1 MSAECKIL
9 NGICRLL
16 YHREYKKFT
25 SACNIKKVQTE
36 YLLKLLKKNS
46 ETVYGR
52 KYGFQSIQN
61 YEDFA
66 KKVPLSVYEDYEPYI
81 NAMANGETNVLTQ
94 EKITLFELTSGSSGS
109 KKMIPYTKT
118 LKREFQRGIKPWL
131 YDIYSK
137 VGGVDK
143 GKSYWSI
150 TPVTAGKSYT
160 PSGIPVGFEED
171 AEYFGFVTQGIMRRL
186 FAVDG
191 SVKFAEDMQDFYQ
204 KTAVQLLTCGEL
216 TLISVWNPTFL
227 TLLCEFICNNKDSLA
242 GQIPEEGRQ
251 IFLEA
256 AEEKRFDRIFPEL
269 KVISCWADG
278 SASAY
283 IDKVREYFSDVY
295 IQPKGLLAT
304 ECFMSFPLVGEE
316 GARLSIYSHFFE
328 FRRLTDGEIV
338 TADMLCVGEYELIVT
353 TGGGFYRYC
362 IGDIVEVLAVYPD
375 APPRIRFLHRTGT
388 CSDLFGEKLTEEFV
402 RSVCEKLGIAG
413 CFCLLAP
420 EGTCY
425 CLYTTA
431 EHVTSKRLDD
441 ALRESY
447 HYNYCRQLGQLQE
460 ARSVTVTGDPQK
472 TYIERLAA
480 EGMRV
485 GDIKPAYLSPKSG
498 WREFFDLQEEKIT
511 C

>member
-1 MSAECKIL
+1 MSVQCKIL
-9 NGICRLL
+9 NGICRLI

-25 SACNIKKVQTE
+25 STCNIKKVQTE
-36 YLLKLLKKNS
+36 YLFRLLKQNS
-46 ETVYGR
+46 ETLYGR
-52 KYGFQSIQN
+52 KYEFANIQS
-61 YEDFA
+61 YEDF
-66 KKVPLSVYEDYEPYI
+66 KEKVPLSVYEDYEPYI
-81 NAMANGETNVLTQ
+81 NDMANGEIKVLTQ

-131 YDIYSK
+131 YDIYTN
-137 VGGVDK
+137 VTGVDQ

-191 SVKFAEDMQDFYQ
+191 GVKFAEDMQDFYR
-204 KTAVQLLTCGEL
+204 KTALHLLGCGEL

-227 TLLCEFICNNKDSLA
+227 TLLCDFISDNRDFLA
-242 GQIPEEGRQ
+242 GQMPERKRQ
-251 IFLEA
+251 SFLEA
-256 AEEKRFDRIFPEL
+256 AAKKRFDNIFSEL
-269 KVISCWADG
+269 KMISCWADG
-278 SASAY
+278 SAAAY
-283 IDKVREYFSDVY
+283 VHKVREYFPGVL

-338 TADMLCVGEYELIVT
+338 TADMLIPGEYELIVT
-353 TGGGFYRYC
+353 TGGGFYRYR
-362 IGDIVEVLAVYPD
+362 IGDIVEVLAVYKD
-375 APPRIRFLHRTGT
+375 APPRIRFLRRTGI

-402 RSVCEKLGIAG
+402 RGVCEKLGIAD

-420 EGTCY
+420 EGARY

-431 EHVTSKRLDD
+431 EHVTPELLDD
-441 ALRESY
+441 ELRESY

-460 ARSVTVTGDPQK
+460 ACIVTVTGNPQGK
-472 TYIERLAA
+472 YIERLTA
-480 EGMRV
+480 EGMRA
-485 GDIKPAYLSPKSG
+485 GDIKPAYLSSKSG
-498 WREFFDLQEEKIT
+498 WGEYFELQEEKIR
-511 C
+511 